1 MISVY
6 LRPDATQVVRA
17 KVKKGILNVQESKT
31 IEKSFLPD
39 MQANGAFPED
49 APDLFEEMFKAVL
62 GTVKAKKEEFYIV
75 LPDYLFLM
83 EDCFRFDS
91 DSDIRFHIESGV
103 HKSIGDV
110 CYAQPII
117 TAPEPQQRL
126 ATICVLSHEVADAI
140 YEGAKRCHIQLSS
153 VESAGISF
161 LRGTGFF
168 MKEELSLYSFA
179 GHASFIG
186 YSSNGGLFKMDT
198 PELSVSYLSS
208 LDEIEAEQTIRQ
220 YMIEFENAAHQTF
233 EFLNQ
238 DLPYTLMMPQDVI
251 DKYPAL
257 LERKAE
263 DHELPSFIHGTD
275 YENND
280 EWLCVLGTLLQSID
294 FNDDKYADILDSYES
309 IESGNV
315 LPDEIK
321 QSSKRYQRFEDLT
334 KYTKFGVFALL
345 FACIAEGAAI
355 GVLSNI
361 EIPKDLQ
368 EEYNNAQANT
378 QRVTTELAVIH
389 SAEGEHEYPLDAY
402 EAITSRIPD
411 GVKLTSFDVGNP
423 TKQDNSRW
431 VKAKIFADDPL
442 KFQDFVKSLSDAK
455 EFQSV
460 SIPQFNTDSGTGYK
474 TAEMT
479 ISKGKVGK

>member
-17 KVKKGILNVQESKT
+17 KMKKGILNVQSSKM

-39 MQANGAFPED
+39 MQVNGALPED
-49 APDLFEEMFKAVL
+49 APDLFEEMFKTVL
-62 GTVKAKKEEFYIV
+62 GEMKAKREEFYLV

-91 DSDIRFHIESGV
+91 DVRFHIESGV
-103 HKSIGDV
+103 HKSINDV

-126 ATICVLSHEVADAI
+126 ATICVLGHEIADAI
-140 YEGAKRCHIQLSS
+140 YEGAKRCHVQLTS

-198 PELSVSYLSS
+198 PELSISYLST

-263 DHELPSFIHGTD
+263 DHELPDFFKGADFES
-275 YENND
+275 ND
-280 EWLCVLGTLLQSID
+280 EWLPVLGTLLQNID

-321 QSSKRYQRFEDLT
+321 QSSKRYQRFE
-334 KYTKFGVFALL
+334 
-345 FACIAEGAAI
+345 GATARPSSK
-355 GVLSNI
+355 G
-361 EIPKDLQ
+361 
-368 EEYNNAQANT
+368 
-378 QRVTTELAVIH
+378 
-389 SAEGEHEYPLDAY
+389 SAMSSDK
-402 EAITSRIPD
+402 I
-411 GVKLTSFDVGNP
+411 LTS
-423 TKQDNSRW
+423 S
-431 VKAKIFADDPL
+431 
-442 KFQDFVKSLSDAK
+442 S
-455 EFQSV
+455 
-460 SIPQFNTDSGTGYK
+460 
-474 TAEMT
+474 
-479 ISKGKVGK
+479 